1 MDHVIVDHNTP
12 IYSLSS
18 TVTQIVVGCYC
29 CNDVKLIMVDFSRW
43 KQLKSVKV
51 GMASFKY
58 VVNAS
63 FTDMPEL
70 ESICLDCRSFTRCVP
85 LLSSYSDS
93 GSDSSQSSD
102 SSTPSLQR
110 DSDAFI
116 VRGCSKLNSI
126 SIHNKACLNFTK
138 CEIWDNPSLNT
149 IRMDRAVK
157 VLASN
162 ESLHGYGPSYTPD
175 REGIHEE
182 AGCFAFRNCRTLTL
196 EGQPLVCWLTSRLA
210 TTEACY
216 HGKRVLLLLQ
226 ICYVQEYVKGVGV

>member
-1 MDHVIVDHNTP
+1 MKCIRDVE
-12 IYSLSS
+12 SLSS
-18 TVTQIVVGCYC
+18 TMTEIVVGCYC
-29 CNDVKLIMVDFSRW
+29 CNDRGLTRIDFSCC

-58 VVNAS
+58 AVNVS
-63 FTDMPEL
+63 FVEMPEL
-70 ESICLDCRSFTRCVP
+70 DSICLDCRSFTRCVP

-93 GSDSSQSSD
+93 GSDSSQSSGN
-102 SSTPSLQR
+102 STPSLQR

-157 VLASN
+157 VLASD

-196 EGQPLVCWLTSRLA
+196 EGQPLVCWLTRRLA